1 MGAKFSFKT
10 TFSFLA
16 RKSFVLAG
24 EIEEDLI
31 AEGMTVSC
39 ENKNFN
45 RTIKSIEAVDFPNG
59 IALVGIVPE
68 LSSDRES
75 ELLNTLKS
83 GDELII
89 F

>member
-1 MGAKFSFKT
+1 MGAKFSVKT

-24 EIEEDLI
+24 EIEEGLI

-83 GDELII
+83 GDQLII